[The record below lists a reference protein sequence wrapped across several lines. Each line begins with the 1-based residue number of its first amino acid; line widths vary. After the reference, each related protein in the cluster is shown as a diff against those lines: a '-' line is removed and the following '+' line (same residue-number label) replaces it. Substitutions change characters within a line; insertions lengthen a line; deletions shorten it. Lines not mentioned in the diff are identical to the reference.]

1 MNRSRLISSV
11 NLVLLALVALLGGSV
26 TYAQDTTALG
36 VQGHS
41 WDIFLRA
48 DPSSQGATEVIFVD
62 LLTGESA
69 SVSTIGERYTLLDDA
84 VLYFDVA
91 DQQVKLVKP
100 DGVIREHPFITMMS
114 ADYRL
119 DWTVSADRRQIA
131 WAASQRAA
139 DNQLTTIIM
148 LADHSGNQMRQLL
161 AYGPR
166 AGIRLLPVAFGA
178 DGTTLYIDV
187 IADGAELATPYRR
200 RSNLF
205 LLDFSGQGVAT
216 RQLPGDAPCFC
227 AVGIGK
233 DLMLRLAPS
242 GEPDS
247 TQVEIYNIESGV
259 ARVIEPVARGDY
271 NEAGNLLLSPD
282 DALAIYALTRAGGL
296 QSADEAPRT
305 VLVLADIVNARQRV
319 VGGAMDALARPI
331 LWTEDNSAV
340 LFTLEDR
347 AGAWKMPL
355 DEGQAIKVADA
366 TYLGMLNVG
375 ASP

>member
-1 MNRSRLISSV
+1 MTFSRSALPMRIF
-11 NLVLLALVALLGGSV
+11 LLALIALLGGN
-26 TYAQDTTALG
+26 AAFGQDANALDI
-36 VQGHS
+36 QGHS
-41 WDIFLRA
+41 WDVFLRP
-48 DPSSQGATEVIFVD
+48 DPNSQGATEVIFVD
-62 LLTGESA
+62 LLTGEAA
-69 SVSTIGERYTLLDDA
+69 SVSTVGERYTLLDDA
-84 VLYFDVA
+84 VLYFDDV

-139 DNQLTTIIM
+139 DNQLTSIIM
-148 LADHSGNQMRQLL
+148 LANHSGSQMRQLL

-178 DGTTLYIDV
+178 DGLTLFIDV
-187 IADGAELATPYRR
+187 VADGVELATPYRR

-205 LLDFSGQGVAT
+205 LLDFSGQGVAS
-216 RQLPGDAPCFC
+216 RLLPGDAPCFC

-247 TQVEIYNIESGV
+247 TQVEIYDIVSGG

-282 DALAIYALTRAGGL
+282 DALAIYALTRAADL
-296 QSADEAPRT
+296 QSADQTPRT

-319 VGGAMDALARPI
+319 VGGAIDALARPI
-331 LWTEDNSAV
+331 MWTEDNSAV
-340 LFTLEDR
+340 LFTREDR
-347 AGAWKMPL
+347 AGTWKIAL
-355 DEGQAIKVADA
+355 DESQAVQVADA
-366 TYLGMLNVG
+366 TYLGRLNAG
-375 ASP
+375 ASE